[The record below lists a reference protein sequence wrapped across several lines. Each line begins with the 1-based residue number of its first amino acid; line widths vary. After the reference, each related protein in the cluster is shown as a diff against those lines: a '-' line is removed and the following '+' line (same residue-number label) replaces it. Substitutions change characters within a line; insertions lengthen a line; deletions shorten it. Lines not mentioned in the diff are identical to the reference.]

1 MVEENWIKVVEINR
15 LNKLEENMEIYHP
28 IEELLKENNINY
40 KYKIEEGLNYDETT
54 NIKGIKN
61 IFFVNLYVESKN
73 EKRVQQIIEE
83 YEKANFVEEELLE
96 ELIDAED
103 EIIQKTIPAII
114 LPYIYVILFGI
125 IVIVLSFANFEDI
138 ISRIIG
144 TVVAVIIIIYAIKS
158 IIQKISERK
167 K

>member
-54 NIKGIKN
+54 NIKCIKN

-103 EIIQKTIPAII
+103 EIIQKTILAIL

-125 IVIVLSFANFEDI
+125 IVIILSFANFEDM